1 MVRLLADE
9 NFHGDVVKGL
19 LSRRPELDLLRVQDV
34 GLIQEEDPTILAWAA
49 ENDRILLTHDKST
62 IPAFANE
69 RIELGVQMPGVFIC
83 DNMTVREIIEELL
96 LIDIASDQH
105 EWANQVWFLP
115 LK

>member
-19 LSRRPELDLLRVQDV
+19 LSRRPELDLIRVQDV
-34 GLIQEEDPTILAWAA
+34 GLSQTPDPEILIWAA
-49 ENDRILLTHDKST
+49 ENDRVLLTHDKST
-62 IPAFANE
+62 VPSFAYDRIVSNE
-69 RIELGVQMPGVFIC
+69 KMPGVFIC
-83 DNMTVREIIEELL
+83 GGMTVREIIEELL
-96 LIDIASDQH
+96 IIDTASDQI